1 MPAAKKKPAARK
13 APAKKVAAKKVA
25 AKKPAAKKT
34 AVKKVASKKPARKA
48 IDWTTKTALVT
59 GANRGIGLEVARQLG
74 QAGCRVILAAR
85 DAALGEEAAQPLRA
99 EGLDV
104 RVEKLDV
111 SDEQSVKDC
120 AARLRQAGIA
130 VDILVNNAG
139 IYDRTPVL
147 TLPTETF
154 MNVFRTNTLGAL
166 WCSQAFIPGM
176 IERQWGRVVMVS
188 SGLGT
193 FSRGMLGH
201 PCYAISKAALN
212 ALTVK
217 LAQAAPDAVRP
228 GWVKTRLAGDLG
240 KDSVETGAGRVAYLA
255 LLPDDGPTGGY
266 FRGQRSSR
274 W

>member
-1 MPAAKKKPAARK
+1 MGSLSQPKSCNSRTATVITEPEDLF
-13 APAKKVAAKKVA
+13 PTMT
-25 AKKPAAKKT
+25 KKT
-34 AVKKVASKKPARKA
+34 KTKP
-48 IDWTTKTALVT
+48 IDWTSKTALVT

-74 QAGCRVILAAR
+74 EAGCAIVLAAR
-85 DAALGEEAAQPLRA
+85 DRTLGEEAAQPLLA
-99 EGLDV
+99 AGLRV
-104 RVEKLDV
+104 RVEQLDV

-120 AARLRQAGIA
+120 ARRLKRARVD

-139 IYDRTPVL
+139 IYDRTPIL
-147 TLPTETF
+147 ELDTATF
-154 MNVFRTNTLGAL
+154 MRVFNTNTLGAL

-176 IERQWGRVVMVS
+176 VERQWGRVVMVS

-193 FSRGMLGH
+193 FSRGLLGH

-217 LAQAAPDAVRP
+217 LAQAAPDVVKINAVRP

-240 KDSVETGAGRVAYLA
+240 KDSVETGAGRVAHLA

-266 FRGQRSSR
+266 FHGKRPSR

>member
-1 MPAAKKKPAARK
+1 MPAAKKKPVTKKAPLKK
-13 APAKKVAAKKVA
+13 APAKKAVAKKA
-25 AKKPAAKKT
+25 PAKKSR
-34 AVKKVASKKPARKA
+34 SKKPA

-59 GANRGIGLEVARQLG
+59 GGNRGIGLEAARQLG

-85 DAALGEEAAQPLRA
+85 DTMLGEEAARQLLA

-104 RVEKLDV
+104 RVEQLDV

-120 AARLRQAGIA
+120 ARRLSKAGIG
-130 VDILVNNAG
+130 VDILINNAG
-139 IYDRTPVL
+139 IYDRTPIMQL
-147 TLPTETF
+147 ETEIF
-154 MNVFRTNTLGAL
+154 MKVFRTNTLGAL

-176 IERQWGRVVMVS
+176 VERQWGRVVMVS

-217 LAQAAPDAVRP
+217 LAQATPDCVKINAVRP

-240 KDSVETGAGRVAYLA
+240 KDSVETGAGRVVHLA

>member
-1 MPAAKKKPAARK
+1 MPTRKSAKSRP
-13 APAKKVAAKKVA
+13 
-25 AKKPAAKKT
+25 
-34 AVKKVASKKPARKA
+34 
-48 IDWTTKTALVT
+48 IDWSNKTALVT
-59 GANRGIGLEVARQLG
+59 GANRGIGLETARQLG
-74 QAGCRVILAAR
+74 QAGCRIVLAAR
-85 DAALGEEAAQPLRA
+85 DRKLGEEAAQQLSAGGLR
-99 EGLDV
+99 L
-104 RVEKLDV
+104 RVEQLDV

-120 AARLRQAGIA
+120 AKRLKRARVA

-139 IYDRTPVL
+139 IYDRTPIL
-147 TLPTETF
+147 ELDTETF
-154 MNVFRTNTLGAL
+154 MRVFRTNTLGAL

-176 IERQWGRVVMVS
+176 VERQWGRVVMVS

-217 LAQAAPDAVRP
+217 LAQAAPNTVKINAVRP

-240 KDSVETGAGRVAYLA
+240 KDSVETGAERVVHLA

-266 FRGQRSSR
+266 FRGKRSSR

>member
-1 MPAAKKKPAARK
+1 MA
-13 APAKKVAAKKVA
+13 
-25 AKKPAAKKT
+25 
-34 AVKKVASKKPARKA
+34 ASKKATKKSKSSVSK

-74 QAGCRVILAAR
+74 QAGCAIVLAAR
-85 DAALGEEAAQPLRA
+85 DPKLGEEAAQPLAA
-99 EGLDV
+99 EGLKV
-104 RVEKLDV
+104 RVERLDV
-111 SDEQSVKDC
+111 SDEASVKSC
-120 AARLRQAGIA
+120 AQRLKRGRVA

-139 IYDRTPVL
+139 IYDRTPIFEL
-147 TLPTETF
+147 QTETF

-166 WCSQAFIPGM
+166 WCSQAFIPPM
-176 IERQWGRVVMVS
+176 VERQWGRVVMVS

-217 LAQAAPDAVRP
+217 LAQAAPDSVKINAVRP

-240 KDSVETGAGRVAYLA
+240 KDSVEVGAGRVVQLA

-266 FRGQRSSR
+266 FHGKRGSR

>member
-1 MPAAKKKPAARK
+1 MATAKK
-13 APAKKVAAKKVA
+13 AKRSSAK
-25 AKKPAAKKT
+25 
-34 AVKKVASKKPARKA
+34 
-48 IDWTTKTALVT
+48 IDWSEKTALVT
-59 GANRGIGLEVARQLG
+59 GANRGIGLETARQLG
-74 QAGCRVILAAR
+74 QAGCRIVLASR
-85 DAALGEEAAQPLRA
+85 DTALGEEAAQQLTA
-99 EGLDV
+99 EGLRV
-104 RVEKLDV
+104 RVEQLDV

-120 AARLRQAGIA
+120 AKRLKRARVG

-139 IYDRTPVL
+139 IYDRTPIFEL
-147 TLPTETF
+147 QTEAF
-154 MNVFRTNTLGAL
+154 MKVFRTNTLGAL

-176 IERQWGRVVMVS
+176 VERQWGRVVMVS

-193 FSRGMLGH
+193 FSRGLLGH

-217 LAQAAPDAVRP
+217 LAQATPPCVKINAVRP

>member
-1 MPAAKKKPAARK
+1 MTASKKAKA
-13 APAKKVAAKKVA
+13 
-25 AKKPAAKKT
+25 KPAAK
-34 AVKKVASKKPARKA
+34 ASR

-59 GANRGIGLEVARQLG
+59 GANRGIGLETARQLG
-74 QAGCRVILAAR
+74 QAGCKIVLAAR
-85 DAALGEEAAQPLRA
+85 DLQLGEEAAQPLVA
-99 EGLDV
+99 EGLRV

-120 AARLRQAGIA
+120 ARRLKKSRVG

-139 IYDRTPVL
+139 IYDRTPIMEL
-147 TLPTETF
+147 ETETF
-154 MNVFRTNTLGAL
+154 MQVFRTNTLGAL

-176 IERQWGRVVMVS
+176 VERQWGRVVMVS

-212 ALTVK
+212 ALTIK
-217 LAQAAPDAVRP
+217 LAQATPDVVKINAVRP
-228 GWVKTRLAGDLG
+228 GWVKTRLAGALG
-240 KDSVETGAGRVAYLA
+240 KDSVETGAERVVHLA
-255 LLPDDGPTGGY
+255 LLPDDGPSGGY
-266 FRGQRSSR
+266 FRGKRPSR

>member
-1 MPAAKKKPAARK
+1 M
-13 APAKKVAAKKVA
+13 
-25 AKKPAAKKT
+25 
-34 AVKKVASKKPARKA
+34 PARKSA
-48 IDWTTKTALVT
+48 QPRPTDWTTRTALVT
-59 GANRGIGLEVARQLG
+59 GANRGIGLETARQLG
-74 QAGCRVILAAR
+74 QAGCRIVLAAR
-85 DAALGEEAAQPLRA
+85 DARLGEEAAQQLAA
-99 EGLDV
+99 EGLQV
-104 RVEKLDV
+104 RVEQLDV
-111 SDEQSVKDC
+111 SDERSVKDC
-120 AARLRQAGIA
+120 ARRLKRARVA

-139 IYDRTPVL
+139 IYDRTPIFEL
-147 TLPTETF
+147 DTETF
-154 MNVFRTNTLGAL
+154 MRVFRTNTLGAL

-193 FSRGMLGH
+193 FSRGLLGH

-217 LAQAAPDAVRP
+217 LAQAAPASVKINAVRP

-240 KDSVETGAGRVAYLA
+240 KDSVETGAERVVHLA

-266 FRGQRSSR
+266 FHGKRPSR

>member
-1 MPAAKKKPAARK
+1 MPTRKPA
-13 APAKKVAAKKVA
+13 
-25 AKKPAAKKT
+25 KPR
-34 AVKKVASKKPARKA
+34 P

-59 GANRGIGLEVARQLG
+59 GANRGIGLETARQLG
-74 QAGCRVILAAR
+74 QAGCRIVLAAR
-85 DAALGEEAAQPLRA
+85 DAKLGEEAAQQLVA
-99 EGLDV
+99 EGLRV
-104 RVEKLDV
+104 RVESLDV

-120 AARLRQAGIA
+120 AKRLKRARVA

-139 IYDRTPVL
+139 IYDRTPIFEL
-147 TLPTETF
+147 DTETF
-154 MNVFRTNTLGAL
+154 MRVFRTNTLGAL

-176 IERQWGRVVMVS
+176 VERQWGRVVMVS

-217 LAQAAPDAVRP
+217 LAQATPATVKINAVRP

-240 KDSVETGAGRVAYLA
+240 KDSVETGAERVVHLA

-266 FRGQRSSR
+266 FRGKRSSR